1 MKEYDEKMGKME
13 QRIVDQNLEIK
24 ELTEKV
30 KTLMGKILHDVLNLY
45 HTPSHTITNYFL
57 YIHIMK
63 NYCSSNIPLVI
74 LNNINM

>member
-13 QRIVDQNLEIK
+13 QRIVDQNVEIK

-45 HTPSHTITNYFL
+45 HIQSHTITNYFL
-57 YIHIMK
+57 YNEK
-63 NYCSSNIPLVI
+63 LP
-74 LNNINM
+74 

>member
-30 KTLMGKILHDVLNLY
+30 KTLMGKILNDVYNMY
-45 HTPSHTITNYFL
+45 HTITNYFVFV
-57 YIHIMK
+57 YIMK

-74 LNNINM
+74 LT

>member
-30 KTLMGKILHDVLNLY
+30 KTLMGKILNDVLNLY
-45 HTPSHTITNYFL
+45 NTPSHKSLTIFCT
-57 YIHIMK
+57 YI
-63 NYCSSNIPLVI
+63 
-74 LNNINM
+74 